1 MTSEGDM
8 DWQAL
13 ESLVAWHLEAKTD
26 ALVVLGTTGEASSL
40 TLEESETL
48 VRQVVA
54 QVNRQI
60 PVVAGAGTNCT
71 QSTITRVQ
79 QVADWGA
86 DAALV
91 VTPYYN
97 KPMQRG
103 LLAHFQAV
111 ADASACP
118 LILYNVPG
126 RTACDCQV
134 DTVKTLAQ
142 HDRIVAIKEASGN
155 MERISQLVGLHSIAV
170 LSGDDATTLEAMKR
184 GAVGAISVT
193 ANCAPA
199 IMRDALALALSEKH
213 DEAQALDDRIRV
225 LHEALFIE
233 SNPIPVKWALHAMGK
248 LQAGIRL
255 PLTWLE
261 TVHQVVL
268 QKHLEACGLV

>member
-1 MTSEGDM
+1 M

-13 ESLVAWHLEAKTD
+13 EALVAWHLEAKTD

-40 TLEESETL
+40 TPEESETM

-54 QVNRQI
+54 QVKGQI
-60 PVVAGAGTNCT
+60 PVIAGAGTNCT
-71 QSTITRVQ
+71 QSTIMRVQ

-97 KPMQRG
+97 KPMPQG

-111 ADASACP
+111 ADASPCP
-118 LILYNVPG
+118 LVLYNVPG
-126 RTACDCQV
+126 RTACDCPV
-134 DTVKTLAQ
+134 AIVKRLAE
-142 HDRIVAIKEASGN
+142 HDRIVAIKEASGD
-155 MERISQLVGLHSIAV
+155 MDRISQLVDLQSIAV
-170 LSGDDATTLEAMKR
+170 LSGDDATTLAAMAR

-193 ANCAPA
+193 ANCAPE
-199 IMRDALALALSEKH
+199 IMHEALALALKGQH
-213 DEAQALDDRIRV
+213 DEAKSLDGRIRV

-233 SNPIPVKWALHAMGK
+233 SNPIPVKWVLHSMGK

-261 TVHQVVL
+261 PKHQSILKAQL
-268 QKHLEACGLV
+268 QSCELR